1 MAGLVNTHVAGDK
14 RIQAWS
20 EKGAAFQGLS
30 MSASAFVD
38 PGRAAARAEPSRTAR
53 ATSISLGSDARE
65 LRTTSKDSYVAHAYA
80 ERAQRAASAS
90 LSSIDLSE
98 ATPSPWET
106 TSKSSF
112 AAPPPAAQ
120 LQHFVVEQKH
130 AESLALGGST
140 RFYGETTSKMSY
152 AAPGAQALS
161 ARAPNPAHM
170 TKSLAGVMADD
181 STGQQQGQ
189 HEQQQST
196 SHAAFVAHPV
206 PQRESPPVPA
216 YEPSKAYFFGS
227 TTSGESYKAWGA
239 GKPERAQAR
248 ASESAPSGGLFYGS
262 TTSREAFQG
271 LTGERAAKVVHGSS
285 QRFEGAFDGNTTSRG
300 AFRGWQLPKQRL
312 PLGLETV
319 NDGFAVIV
327 PRNLT
332 LPVRRS
338 RVFTTVSDNQSSVE
352 IVVRQGE
359 ALLASQN
366 EVLATFEL
374 VGIAPARVGEPLIDV
389 FFDIDET
396 GVLHIEA
403 KDKATGH
410 SQHIAVDKAKN
421 LSAFHVS

>member
-1 MAGLVNTHVAGDK
+1 MAGEALINTRVAGDK

-20 EKGAAFQGLS
+20 EQAATFQGRS
-30 MSASAFVD
+30 TSAAAFVD
-38 PGRAAARAEPSRTAR
+38 PGRAAARAEPSRAAR

-65 LRTTSKDSYVAHAYA
+65 LRTTSKDSYVSHAGA

-98 ATPSPWET
+98 SGPAQWET

-112 AAPPPAAQ
+112 AAPPAQ
-120 LQHFVVEQKH
+120 PQHFVVEQKH
-130 AESLALGGST
+130 AEPLALGGST
-140 RFYGETTSKMSY
+140 RFYGETTSKASY

-161 ARAPNPAHM
+161 ARAPNPAH
-170 TKSLAGVMADD
+170 TAKSLAGVMADD
-181 STGQQQGQ
+181 SAGQQQHAQ
-189 HEQQQST
+189 AQST
-196 SHAAFVAHPV
+196 SHASFVAHPFAQ
-206 PQRESPPVPA
+206 PEKPSAPA
-216 YEPSKAYFFGS
+216 FEPSKAYFYGS
-227 TTSGESYKAWGA
+227 TTAGESYKAWGA
-239 GKPERAQAR
+239 AKPERAHAR

-271 LTGERAAKVVHGSS
+271 RAGERAAQVVHGSS
-285 QRFEGAFDGNTTSRG
+285 QRFEGAFDGSTTSRG

-359 ALLASQN
+359 ALRASQN

-389 FFDIDET
+389 VFDIDEA
-396 GVLHIEA
+396 GLLHIEA

-410 SQHIAVDKAKN
+410 SQHIAVDKVKN
-421 LSAFHVS
+421 LSAFYVS